1 MNYITRAEWGAV
13 PPRWSTPLHRSEG
26 MFIHYNGG
34 NPLPGNIEAGDF
46 DAVCAHLR
54 STQQFH
60 MGPSRGW
67 PDIAYSWCVDATGR
81 IYELRGWGVV
91 GAHTMGW
98 NERSHAI
105 YLPLGGNQAPTEEQ
119 IAACRTVIAEHN
131 RRYGRG
137 FVKGHQQA
145 PNQTAC
151 PGPAVL
157 ARINAGDFDP
167 DTHPTETVP
176 TPAGVDPA
184 MNKPVMMRRKTDGTI
199 SVFYQGTPFR
209 IDLRPKDVEMFQFF
223 GAEFKGDSDPWFWE
237 VTQAVKV
244 G

>member
-1 MNYITRAEWGAV
+1 
-13 PPRWSTPLHRSEG
+13 
-26 MFIHYNGG
+26 MFIHYNGPAVS
-34 NPLPGNIEAGDF
+34 NAVLAGDF
-46 DAVCAHLR
+46 DSVAAFLR
-54 STQQFH
+54 GTQNYH
-60 MGPSRGW
+60 INSNGW
-67 PDIAYSWCVDATGR
+67 PDFAYSWCVDSMGR
-81 IYELRGWGVV
+81 IWEGRGWGVA
-91 GAHTMGW
+91 GAHTLDW
-98 NERSHAI
+98 NWKSHAI
-105 YLPLGGNQAPTEEQ
+105 FLPLGGDQAPTEAQ

-131 RRYGRG
+131 RRYGKG

-145 PNQTAC
+145 PNQTSC
-151 PGPAVL
+151 PGPQVL

-176 TPAGVDPA
+176 TPPGVDPA
-184 MNKPVMMRRKTDGTI
+184 MNKPVMMRRKSDGTI

-223 GAEFKGDSDPWFWE
+223 GTEFKGDSDPWFWE